1 MQYKSSRILARDQTI
16 SNDTWVTGLNNNDLI
31 IGPSGAGKTRG
42 YVLPNLLQ
50 CTGSVIVTDTKG
62 NLCRQVGPLLEKRG
76 YKVLEINLA
85 DCEESPN
92 GYNPLDYIRVAYGEC
107 YGQDVMTV
115 AAALV
120 PIEAEHDRFWD
131 LAARS
136 MLAGIIAYVKER
148 LPEQEQTMDSVI
160 RLFVEMGTGRYDT
173 LMRELVEIDPECFSS
188 MQYRMFSLAQK
199 ADKTYSS
206 IQGILA
212 EKLSPFSFAGARYLL
227 DHPQKIDL
235 SRIGERRTAV
245 FLHVSDT
252 DRSMDRLASLFYT
265 QALQVLCNSAD
276 GRKGNRLK
284 VPVRLIL
291 DDFAAGADSC
301 IPDFDKITSVIR
313 SREISVSIILQS
325 LSQLETSYGHSKA
338 MTIINNCD
346 HLLYLGG
353 QDVETAR
360 YIAAKANKSATSIL
374 DMPLDGAWLF
384 TRGQPPKQVQ
394 KYDLQSHP
402 QYHRLSEYAAKRDPA
417 PAPARRQGPE
427 AEAEAELA

>member
-1 MQYKSSRILARDQTI
+1 MQYKSSRILARDQRI
-16 SNDTWVTGLNNNDLI
+16 SNDTWTTGLNNNDLI
-31 IGPSGAGKTRG
+31 IGPSGSGKTRG

-50 CTGSVIVTDTKG
+50 TNESVIATDTKG

-92 GYNPLDYIRVAYGEC
+92 GYNPLDYVRVAYGEC

-120 PIEAEHDRFWD
+120 PVEISQDKFWD

-136 MLAGIIAYVKER
+136 ILAGIIAYVKER
-148 LPEQEQTMDSVI
+148 LPEQEHTLDSVI

-173 LMRELVEIDPECFSS
+173 LMRELVEIDPECFAA
-188 MQYRMFSLAQK
+188 MQYRMFRASQTAEK
-199 ADKTYSS
+199 MYAS

-212 EKLSPFSFAGARYLL
+212 EKLSPFSFSGAKYLL
-227 DHPQKIDL
+227 DHPKKIDL
-235 SRIGERRTAV
+235 ARIGERRTAV
-245 FLHVSDT
+245 FLHISDT

-265 QALQVLCNSAD
+265 QALQVLCASAD

-325 LSQLETSYGHSKA
+325 LSQLETTYGHSKA

-353 QDVETAR
+353 QDLETAR
-360 YIAAKANKSATSIL
+360 YIAAKANKSTTSIL
-374 DMPLDGAWLF
+374 DMPLACAWLF
-384 TRGQPPKQVQ
+384 TRGGAPKQVQ
-394 KYDLQSHP
+394 KYDPEDHP
-402 QYHRLSEYAAKRDPA
+402 QYHRLTEQAAKRDPV

-427 AEAEAELA
+427 VEAEPA

>member
-1 MQYKSSRILARDQTI
+1 MQYKSGRILARDQAVD
-16 SNDTWVTGLNNNDLI
+16 NNTWTTGLNNNDLI
-31 IGPSGAGKTRG
+31 IGPSGSGKTRG

-50 CTGSVIVTDTKG
+50 SSGSLIVTDTKG
-62 NLCRQVGPLLEKRG
+62 DLCRQVGPILEKRG
-76 YKVLEINLA
+76 YRIMEINLA
-85 DCEESPN
+85 DCEESPW

-136 MLAGIIAYVKER
+136 MLACIIAYVKER

-160 RLFVEMGTGRYDT
+160 RLFMEMGTGRFDN
-173 LMRELVEIDPECFSS
+173 LMKELVEIDPESFSS
-188 MQYRMFSLAQK
+188 IQYRMFSMSQTAEK
-199 ADKTYSS
+199 MYAS

-212 EKLSPFSFAGARYLL
+212 EKLSPFSFSGAKYLL

-235 SRIGERRTAV
+235 SRIGERKTAV
-245 FLHVSDT
+245 FLHASDT
-252 DRSMDRLASLFYT
+252 DRSMDRLAALFYT
-265 QALQVLCNSAD
+265 QVLQVLCNCAD
-276 GRKGNRLK
+276 GRKGSRLK

-325 LSQLETSYGHSKA
+325 LSQLEASYGHSKA
-338 MTIINNCD
+338 MTIVNNCD
-346 HLLYLGG
+346 HLLYMGG
-353 QDVETAR
+353 QDIETAR
-360 YIAAKANKSATSIL
+360 FVATKANRSINTIL
-374 DMPLDGAWLF
+374 DMPLDSAWLF
-384 TRGQPPKQVQ
+384 ARGAVPRQVQ

-402 QYHRLSEYAAKRDPA
+402 LYHHLPECAAKRGPVHAPERKAPKQSQPEPA
-417 PAPARRQGPE
+417 
-427 AEAEAELA
+427 

>member
-76 YKVLEINLA
+76 YKVMEINLA
-85 DCEESPN
+85 DCEDSPN

-120 PIEAEHDRFWD
+120 PVEISQDKFWD

-136 MLAGIIAYVKER
+136 ILAGIIAYVKER

-160 RLFVEMGTGRYDT
+160 RLFCEMGTGRFDNI
-173 LMRELVEIDPECFSS
+173 MRELVEIDPECFSA
-188 MQYRMFSLAQK
+188 MQYRMFRASQTAEK
-199 ADKTYSS
+199 MYAS

-212 EKLSPFSFAGARYLL
+212 EKLSPFSFSGAKFLL
-227 DHPQKIDL
+227 NHPKKIDL

-265 QALQVLCNSAD
+265 QALQVLCASAD
-276 GRKGNRLK
+276 ERKGNRLK

-325 LSQLETSYGHSKA
+325 LSQLEASYGHARA

-353 QDVETAR
+353 QDLETAR
-360 YIAAKANKSATSIL
+360 YIAAKANRSATSIL

-384 TRGQPPKQVQ
+384 TRGEQPRQVQ

-402 QYHRLSEYAAKRDPA
+402 QYHRLTEYAAKRDPA

-427 AEAEAELA
+427 AEAEPA